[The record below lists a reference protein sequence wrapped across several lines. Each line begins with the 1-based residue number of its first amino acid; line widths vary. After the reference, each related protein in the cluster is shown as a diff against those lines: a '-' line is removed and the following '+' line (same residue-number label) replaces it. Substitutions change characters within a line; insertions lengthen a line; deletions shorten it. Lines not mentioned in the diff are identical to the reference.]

1 MSILHALILALVEGL
16 TEFLPVSSTAHL
28 LFTEE
33 LLGIHQTEYVKM
45 FTVSI
50 QFGAIIAVVVAYWKR
65 FFVNIKWSFYKV
77 LAIAVLPAL
86 ILGKLFDDKIE
97 AVFEKP
103 LIIAIVLIV
112 GGVVLLFIDRIFA
125 NQAQIKDQEVSTRQG
140 LFIGLW
146 QCLAMMPGVSR
157 SAASIIGGMQQ
168 GLNRKSA
175 AEFSF
180 FLAVPTMAAVTLYSV
195 LLKDWCVNGEETK
208 GVEMILSSTENT
220 LVFLIGNV
228 ASFIVAFIAIKSFI
242 SFLQKYGFKV
252 WGIYRIVV
260 GIILIALFINQ
271 DPGPDNQ
278 KQKTECES
286 SATATR

>member
-33 LLGIHQTEYVKM
+33 LLGIKQTEYVKM

-50 QFGAIIAVVVAYWKR
+50 QFGAILAVVVAYWKR
-65 FFVNIKWSFYKV
+65 FFINIQWSFYRV
-77 LAIAVLPAL
+77 LAIAVIPAL

-103 LIIAIVLIV
+103 LVIALVLIL
-112 GGVVLLFIDRIFA
+112 GGIVLLFIDRIFS
-125 NQAQIKDQEVSTRQG
+125 NQAQIKDQEVSVRKG
-140 LFIGLW
+140 IFIGLW

-195 LLKDWCVNGEETK
+195 FLKNWCVDGQELK
-208 GVEMILSSTENT
+208 GISMILSSTENT
-220 LVFLIGNV
+220 LVFFIGNV
-228 ASFIVAFIAIKSFI
+228 ASFIIAFVAIKSFI
-242 SFLQKYGFKV
+242 TFLQKYGFKV
-252 WGIYRIVV
+252 WGIYRIAV
-260 GIILIALFINQ
+260 GLILLVLFINQ
-271 DPGPDNQ
+271 EQTSTQQQ
-278 KQKTECES
+278 KKPLCEVQG
-286 SATATR
+286 TIKR

>member
-1 MSILHALILALVEGL
+1 MSIFHALILALVEGL

-33 LLGIHQTEYVKM
+33 LLGIQQSEYVKM

-50 QFGAIIAVVVAYWKR
+50 QFGAILAVVVAYWKR
-65 FFVNIKWSFYKV
+65 FFINIQWTFYRV
-77 LAIAVLPAL
+77 LAIAVIPAL
-86 ILGKLFDDKIE
+86 VLGKLFDDKIE
-97 AVFEKP
+97 SVFEKP
-103 LIIAIVLIV
+103 LIIAVVLIL
-112 GGVVLLFIDRIFA
+112 GGVVLLFIDRIFS
-125 NQAQIKDQEVSTRQG
+125 NQAEIKDQEVSIRKG
-140 LFIGLW
+140 LLIGLW

-195 LLKDWCVNGEETK
+195 FLKDWCVDGHEVK
-208 GVEMILSSTENT
+208 GFEMILSSTENT

-260 GIILIALFINQ
+260 GVILFALFINQ
-271 DPGPDNQ
+271 APNESDPQ
-278 KQKTECES
+278 KKPSCETQR
-286 SATATR
+286 SAKR

>member
-33 LLGIHQTEYVKM
+33 LLGIEQTEYVKI

-50 QFGAIIAVVVAYWKR
+50 QFGAILAVVVAYWKR
-65 FFVNIKWSFYKV
+65 FFINIQWSFYRV
-77 LAIAVLPAL
+77 LAIAVIPAL

-103 LIIAIVLIV
+103 LVIALVLIL
-112 GGVVLLFIDRIFA
+112 GGIVLLFIDRVFS
-125 NQAQIKDQEVSTRQG
+125 NQAQIKDQEVSVRKG
-140 LFIGLW
+140 IFIGLW

-195 LLKDWCVNGEETK
+195 FLKNWCVDGQELK
-208 GVEMILSSTENT
+208 GISMILSSTENT
-220 LVFLIGNV
+220 LVFFIGNV
-228 ASFIVAFIAIKSFI
+228 ASFIIAFIAIKSFI
-242 SFLQKYGFKV
+242 TFLQKYGFKV
-252 WGIYRIVV
+252 WGIYRIAV
-260 GIILIALFINQ
+260 GLILLILFINQ
-271 DPGPDNQ
+271 EQTSTQQQ
-278 KQKTECES
+278 KKPLCEVQG
-286 SATATR
+286 TIKR

>member
-1 MSILHALILALVEGL
+1 MSIFHALILALVEGL

-33 LLGIHQTEYVKM
+33 LLGIQQTDYVKM

-50 QFGAIIAVVVAYWKR
+50 QFGAILAVVVAYWKR
-65 FFVNIKWSFYKV
+65 FFINIQWSFYKV
-77 LAIAVLPAL
+77 LAIAVVPAL
-86 ILGKLFDDKIE
+86 VLGKLFDDKIE
-97 AVFEKP
+97 SVFEKP
-103 LIIAIVLIV
+103 LIIAVVLIL
-112 GGVVLLFIDRIFA
+112 GGVVLLFIDRIFS
-125 NQAQIKDQEVSTRQG
+125 NQAEIKDQEVSIRNG
-140 LFIGLW
+140 LLIGLW

-195 LLKDWCVNGEETK
+195 FLKDWCVDGIKTK
-208 GVEMILSSTENT
+208 GFEMILSSTENT

-260 GIILIALFINQ
+260 GVILFALFINQ
-271 DPGPDNQ
+271 ASNESDQQKKPSCETQRSANQ
-278 KQKTECES
+278 
-286 SATATR
+286 

>member
-33 LLGIHQTEYVKM
+33 LLGIHQSDYVKM

-50 QFGAIIAVVVAYWKR
+50 QFGAILAVVVAYWKR
-65 FFVNIKWSFYKV
+65 FFINIQWSFYKV
-77 LAIAVLPAL
+77 LAIAVVPAL
-86 ILGKLFDDKIE
+86 VLGKLFDDKIE

-103 LIIAIVLIV
+103 LIIAVVLIL
-112 GGVVLLFIDRIFA
+112 GGVVLLFIDRIFSK
-125 NQAQIKDQEVSTRQG
+125 QAEIKDQEVSIRKG
-140 LFIGLW
+140 LHIGLW

-195 LLKDWCVNGEETK
+195 FLKDWCFNGHEAK
-208 GVEMILSSTENT
+208 GIEMILSSTENT

-260 GIILIALFINQ
+260 GVILFTLFINQ
-271 DPGPDNQ
+271 AQP
-278 KQKTECES
+278 KEQKTPACGKQP
-286 SATATR
+286 TAIR

>member
-33 LLGIHQTEYVKM
+33 LLGIEQTEYVKM

-50 QFGAIIAVVVAYWKR
+50 QFGAILAVVVAYWKR
-65 FFVNIKWSFYKV
+65 FFINIQWSFYRV
-77 LAIAVLPAL
+77 LAIAVIPAL

-103 LIIAIVLIV
+103 LAIALVLIL
-112 GGVVLLFIDRIFA
+112 GGIVLLFIDRIFS
-125 NQAQIKDQEVSTRQG
+125 NQAQIKDQEVSVRKG
-140 LFIGLW
+140 IFIGLW

-195 LLKDWCVNGEETK
+195 FLKNWCVDGQELK
-208 GVEMILSSTENT
+208 GISMILSSTENT
-220 LVFLIGNV
+220 LVFFIGNV
-228 ASFIVAFIAIKSFI
+228 ASFIIAFVAIKSFI
-242 SFLQKYGFKV
+242 TFLQKYGFKV
-252 WGIYRIVV
+252 WGIYRIAV
-260 GIILIALFINQ
+260 GLILLVLFINQ
-271 DPGPDNQ
+271 EQTSTQQQ
-278 KQKTECES
+278 KKPLCEVQG
-286 SATATR
+286 TIK

>member
-1 MSILHALILALVEGL
+1 MRKGIL
-16 TEFLPVSSTAHL
+16 
-28 LFTEE
+28 
-33 LLGIHQTEYVKM
+33 
-45 FTVSI
+45 
-50 QFGAIIAVVVAYWKR
+50 
-65 FFVNIKWSFYKV
+65 
-77 LAIAVLPAL
+77 
-86 ILGKLFDDKIE
+86 
-97 AVFEKP
+97 
-103 LIIAIVLIV
+103 
-112 GGVVLLFIDRIFA
+112 
-125 NQAQIKDQEVSTRQG
+125 
-140 LFIGLW
+140 IGLW

-195 LLKDWCVNGEETK
+195 FLKDWCFNGHEAK
-208 GVEMILSSTENT
+208 GIEMILSSTENT

-260 GIILIALFINQ
+260 GVILFTLFINQ
-271 DPGPDNQ
+271 AQP
-278 KQKTECES
+278 KEQKTPACGEQP
-286 SATATR
+286 TAIR

>member
-33 LLGIHQTEYVKM
+33 LLGIQQTDYVKM

-50 QFGAIIAVVVAYWKR
+50 QFGAILAVVVAYWKR
-65 FFVNIKWSFYKV
+65 FFIHIQWSFYKV
-77 LAIAVLPAL
+77 LALAVFPAL
-86 ILGKLFDDKIE
+86 VLGKLFDDKIE

-103 LIIAIVLIV
+103 IIISVVLIL
-112 GGVVLLFIDRIFA
+112 GGILLLFIDRIFS
-125 NQAQIKDQEVSTRQG
+125 NQAEIKDQEVSIRKG
-140 LFIGLW
+140 IMIGLW

-195 LLKDWCVNGEETK
+195 FLKDWCVDGIKTK
-208 GVEMILSSTENT
+208 GIEMILSSTENT

-260 GIILIALFINQ
+260 GIILFTLFINQ
-271 DPGPDNQ
+271 APNESDPQNKPS
-278 KQKTECES
+278 CETQR
-286 SATATR
+286 SAIR

>member
-1 MSILHALILALVEGL
+1 MSIFHALILALVEGL

-33 LLGIHQTEYVKM
+33 LLGIQQTDYVKM

-50 QFGAIIAVVVAYWKR
+50 QFGAILAVVVAYWKR
-65 FFVNIKWSFYKV
+65 FFINIQWTFYRV
-77 LAIAVLPAL
+77 LAIAVIPAL
-86 ILGKLFDDKIE
+86 VLGKLFDDKIE
-97 AVFEKP
+97 SVFEKP
-103 LIIAIVLIV
+103 LIIAVVLIL
-112 GGVVLLFIDRIFA
+112 GGVVLLFIDRIFSK
-125 NQAQIKDQEVSTRQG
+125 QAQRKDQEVSIRNG
-140 LFIGLW
+140 LLIGLW

-195 LLKDWCVNGEETK
+195 FLKDWCYNGHEAK
-208 GVEMILSSTENT
+208 GIEMIFSSTENT

-260 GIILIALFINQ
+260 GVILFALFINQ
-271 DPGPDNQ
+271 ASNESHQQKKPSCETQRSANQ
-278 KQKTECES
+278 
-286 SATATR
+286 

>member
-33 LLGIHQTEYVKM
+33 LLGIEQTEYVKM

-50 QFGAIIAVVVAYWKR
+50 QFGAILAVVVAYWKR
-65 FFVNIKWSFYKV
+65 FFINIQWSFYRV
-77 LAIAVLPAL
+77 LAIAVIPAL

-103 LIIAIVLIV
+103 LVIALVLIL
-112 GGVVLLFIDRIFA
+112 GGIVLLFIDRIFS
-125 NQAQIKDQEVSTRQG
+125 NQAQIKDQEVSVRKG
-140 LFIGLW
+140 IFIGLW

-195 LLKDWCVNGEETK
+195 FLKNWCVDGQELK
-208 GVEMILSSTENT
+208 GISMILSSTENT
-220 LVFLIGNV
+220 LVFFIGNV
-228 ASFIVAFIAIKSFI
+228 ASFIIAFIAIKSFI
-242 SFLQKYGFKV
+242 TFLQKYGFKV
-252 WGIYRIVV
+252 WGIYRIAV
-260 GIILIALFINQ
+260 GLILLILFINQ
-271 DPGPDNQ
+271 EQTSTQQQ
-278 KQKTECES
+278 KKPLCEVQG
-286 SATATR
+286 TIRR